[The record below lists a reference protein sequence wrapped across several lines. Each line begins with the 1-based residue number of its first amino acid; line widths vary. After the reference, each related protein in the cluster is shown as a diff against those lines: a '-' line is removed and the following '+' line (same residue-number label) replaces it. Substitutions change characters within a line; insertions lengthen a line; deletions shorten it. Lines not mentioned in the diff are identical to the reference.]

1 MSGQTTTVA
10 CPNGHPSAN
19 RVICTVCGSQI
30 AGTARPGIDTAPTT
44 AIPIAPVFAPQA
56 PRLPK
61 APNSPPSLLAPL
73 LRSGE
78 AGPEQ
83 PDFVDVTSHYDAG
96 YDARGREHGRDLPD
110 PRDIPAAPRSY
121 DNHAPDPGLSLP
133 GLREVRA
140 SASEVPG
147 ASGLGNNGYVNGSG
161 NGNGMANGT
170 TNGVHSLAAGPDAAA
185 SNGRHDV
192 SEVRSSTSSPSSS
205 SSVGGEGPSAASGSG
220 PGSRS
225 SSGSPEGDS
234 SSTHA
239 IAPIVVDDT
248 CPHCSAEIDP
258 LARFCEVCG
267 YDPSTGSLPSANAPV
282 IRPAPPVPALSLPP
296 APPLRLPP
304 FDPEGDLEAEL
315 ADEDE
320 LDFED
325 SQATNSTTP
334 AWSQALAPQP
344 RPAGTWTAVI
354 TADRN
359 YYEGQ
364 GVEGV
369 DFPLGVPSRTIEL
382 PEGPVAIGRHSRSR
396 GTHPAID
403 LSGPPEDPAV
413 SHTHA
418 SLLPSDSG
426 WKLVDHGSTNGTYLN
441 ESGDPVPA
449 NQPLTVKPGDRIY
462 VGCWTRITLALVP
475 PS

>member
-19 RVICTVCGSQI
+19 RVICTVCGCQLAVSI
-30 AGTARPGIDTAPTT
+30 RPGIDTAPTT

-61 APNSPPSLLAPL
+61 APNSPPPLLAPL

-78 AGPEQ
+78 AGPDV
-83 PDFVDVTSHYDAG
+83 PDVVDVRSTLVERH
-96 YDARGREHGRDLPD
+96 LPD
-110 PRDIPAAPRSY
+110 PRDIPSAPAPRSY
-121 DNHAPDPGLSLP
+121 DNHAPDAGRGLPGQPGLLGVNGHGTEAAP
-133 GLREVRA
+133 TAGDL
-140 SASEVPG
+140 PG
-147 ASGLGNNGYVNGSG
+147 ASGTG
-161 NGNGMANGT
+161 NG
-170 TNGVHSLAAGPDAAA
+170 HLRHLADGGPESPSRHDISEMRDVRGAGDDPPPPPAEAPSAPDAA
-185 SNGRHDV
+185 
-192 SEVRSSTSSPSSS
+192 SSS
-205 SSVGGEGPSAASGSG
+205 SSSASSAA
-220 PGSRS
+220 P
-225 SSGSPEGDS
+225 PF
-234 SSTHA
+234 A
-239 IAPIVVDDT
+239 LDDN

-282 IRPAPPVPALSLPP
+282 IRPAPPVAALSLPA

-304 FDPEGDLEAEL
+304 FE
-315 ADEDE
+315 DEDE
-320 LDFED
+320 DED
-325 SQATNSTTP
+325 EIEVSQPTNSSAP
-334 AWSQALAPQP
+334 AWSAALAPP
-344 RPAGTWTAVI
+344 ERPAGTWTAVI
-354 TADRN
+354 TADRP

-364 GVEGV
+364 QVEGV
-369 DFPLGVPSRTIEL
+369 DFPLGVPPRTIEL

-418 SLLPSDSG
+418 SLLPSDEG

-449 NQPLTVKPGDRIY
+449 NQPLTVKPGDRVY

-475 PS
+475 PP

>member
-83 PDFVDVTSHYDAG
+83 PDFVDVTSG
-96 YDARGREHGRDLPD
+96 YSDHAARARELPD
-110 PRDIPAAPRSY
+110 DRDIPAAPRPY
-121 DNHAPDPGLSLP
+121 DNHAPDAGRNLGLA
-133 GLREVRA
+133 GLREA
-140 SASEVPG
+140 QAIAAELPG
-147 ASGLGNNGYVNGSG
+147 G
-161 NGNGMANGT
+161 NGHGYANGT
-170 TNGVHSLAAGPDAAA
+170 AHGVHRLAAGPDADGP
-185 SNGRHDV
+185 SGRHDV
-192 SEVRSSTSSPSSS
+192 SEVRDPASPSASS
-205 SSVGGEGPSAASGSG
+205 SAGGKAPPAASASG
-220 PGSRS
+220 PGSPSGARS
-225 SSGSPEGDS
+225 GPPEGDS

-239 IAPIVVDDT
+239 IAAIVVDDT

-304 FDPEGDLEAEL
+304 FDPEGDL
-315 ADEDE
+315 DEGE

-334 AWSQALAPQP
+334 AWSEALAPRP
-344 RPAGTWTAVI
+344 RPEGTWTAVI

-369 DFPLGVPSRTIEL
+369 DFPLGVPPRTIEL

-418 SLLPSDSG
+418 SLLPSDTG

-475 PS
+475 PP